1 MSVCQNCPVSS
12 VGLSVAELDRLRLWH
27 PFTQQA
33 DWVREEPLVIAAGEG
48 SWLIDEDGRRY
59 LDGNASLWVNVH
71 GHCRPEIDAAVRE
84 QLDRVAHTT
93 LLGLTNPPAVAFA
106 DALLATAPAGLTR
119 AFLSESGASACEVAI
134 KLALRYAQLRGE
146 TRRTKIVGLRNGYH
160 GDTLG
165 AVAAGG
171 IDAFHAAF
179 APLLGP
185 ALHAPSPVDDPN
197 ADGLAELLAAQGDEV
212 FAVIVEPLIQAAA
225 GVLVAPEG
233 WLARARHLCDATG
246 CLLICDE
253 VAVGLGRTGTF
264 WASERE
270 NVVPDILCCGKGLT
284 GGYLPL
290 SATLVREEL
299 YETFL
304 GGPERTFYHGHSYS
318 GNPLACAAAC
328 ASLALYEQDGTLANV
343 ARQSARLRARLAEAP
358 YPVRGLGLLLAVLG
372 GGAAVC
378 RAARNHGLVIR
389 PLGEAVIACPP
400 LSISDEETDLLAD
413 KLLAAYA
420 DAA

>member
-1 MSVCQNCPVSS
+1 MARVRS
-12 VGLSVAELDRLRLWH
+12 SVAELDRVRLWH

-33 DWVREEPLVIAAGEG
+33 DWERDDPLVIAAGEG
-48 SWLIDEDGRRY
+48 SWLIDENGRRY

-71 GHCRPEIDAAVRE
+71 GHRRPEIDAAVRE
-84 QLDRVAHTT
+84 QLDRIAHTT
-93 LLGLTNPPAVAFA
+93 FLGLTNPPAVAFA
-106 DALLATAPAGLTR
+106 DALLQTTPPASRAPSSRRAARAPARWPSSSRCATRSCAASRDARASSGCATATTATR
-119 AFLSESGASACEVAI
+119 S
-134 KLALRYAQLRGE
+134 
-146 TRRTKIVGLRNGYH
+146 
-160 GDTLG
+160 
-165 AVAAGG
+165 
-171 IDAFHAAF
+171 
-179 APLLGP
+179 
-185 ALHAPSPVDDPN
+185 APSPPG
-197 ADGLAELLAAQGDEV
+197 ASTPSTPPSRRCSGPPCTRRARSTTRPPTASPSCSRTQGDEV

-225 GVLVAPEG
+225 GILVAPDG
-233 WLARARHLCDATG
+233 WLARARALCDAAG

-264 WASERE
+264 WASQRE
-270 NVVPDILCCGKGLT
+270 DVAPDILCCGKGLT

-299 YETFL
+299 YESFL

-343 ARQSARLRARLAEAP
+343 ARQSARLRARLEAAP
-358 YPVRGLGLLLAVLG
+358 YPLRGHGLLLAVVG

-378 RAARNHGLVIR
+378 RAARRHGLVIR
-389 PLGEAVIACPP
+389 PLGEAVVVCPP
-400 LSISDEETDLLAD
+400 LSISDEESDLLAD
-413 KLLAAYA
+413 ALLAAYA

>member
-1 MSVCQNCPVSS
+1 MSRVRSS
-12 VGLSVAELDRLRLWH
+12 IAELDRVRLWH

-33 DWVREEPLVIAAGEG
+33 EWEPLVIAAGEG
-48 SWLIDEDGRRY
+48 SWLIDEHGTRY

-71 GHCRPEIDAAVRE
+71 GHRRPEIDAAIRE
-84 QLDRVAHTT
+84 QLDRIAHTT
-93 LLGLTNPPAVAFA
+93 FLGLTNPPAVEFA
-106 DALLATAPAGLTR
+106 DALLQTAPAGLTR
-119 AFLSESGASACEVAI
+119 AFLSESGSSACEVAI

-146 TRRTKIVGLRNGYH
+146 TGRTRIVGLRNGYH

-185 ALHAPSPVDDPN
+185 ALHAPSPIDDPDC
-197 ADGLAELLAAQGDEV
+197 DGLAELLAEHGDEV
-212 FAVIVEPLIQAAA
+212 FALIVEPLIQAAA
-225 GVLVAPEG
+225 GILVAPEG
-233 WLARARHLCDATG
+233 WLARARQLCDAAG

-270 NVVPDILCCGKGLT
+270 GVAPDILCCGKGLT

-299 YETFL
+299 YESFL
-304 GGPERTFYHGHSYS
+304 GGSERTFYHGHSYS

-343 ARQSARLRARLAEAP
+343 ARQSQRMRVRLEAAP
-358 YPVRGLGLLLAVLG
+358 YPVRGLGLLLAVTG
-372 GGAAVC
+372 GGAEVC
-378 RAARNHGLVIR
+378 RAARRHGLVIR
-389 PLGEAVIACPP
+389 PLGEAVIVCPQ
-400 LSISDEETDLLAD
+400 LAISDHETDLLAD
-413 KLLAAYA
+413 ALLAAYA
-420 DAA
+420 DVA

>member
-1 MSVCQNCPVSS
+1 MPSC
-12 VGLSVAELDRLRLWH
+12 A
-27 PFTQQA
+27 
-33 DWVREEPLVIAAGEG
+33 
-48 SWLIDEDGRRY
+48 
-59 LDGNASLWVNVH
+59 
-71 GHCRPEIDAAVRE
+71 
-84 QLDRVAHTT
+84 
-93 LLGLTNPPAVAFA
+93 
-106 DALLATAPAGLTR
+106 
-119 AFLSESGASACEVAI
+119 
-134 KLALRYAQLRGE
+134 GE
-146 TRRTKIVGLRNGYH
+146 TRRTRIVGLRNGYH

-185 ALHAPSPVDDPN
+185 ALHAPSPIDDPA
-197 ADGLAELLAAQGDEV
+197 ADGLAELLAEQGDEV

-225 GVLVAPEG
+225 GILVAPEG
-233 WLARARHLCDATG
+233 WLARARELCDQAG

-264 WASERE
+264 WGSERE
-270 NVVPDILCCGKGLT
+270 GVAPDILCCGKGLT

-299 YETFL
+299 YESFL

-328 ASLALYEQDGTLANV
+328 ASLRALRAGRH
-343 ARQSARLRARLAEAP
+343 ARQRGAPVGRLRARLRPAP
-358 YPVRGLGLLLAVLG
+358 YAVRGHGLMLAVAG
-372 GGAAVC
+372 GGASVC
-378 RAARNHGLVIR
+378 RAARRHGLVIR
-389 PLGEAVIACPP
+389 PLGEAVVVCPP
-400 LSISDEETDLLAD
+400 LSIRDEESDLLAD
-413 KLLAAYA
+413 ALLAAYA

>member
-1 MSVCQNCPVSS
+1 MSRVRS
-12 VGLSVAELDRLRLWH
+12 SVAELDRTRLWH

-33 DWVREEPLVIAAGEG
+33 DWEREDPLVIAAGEG
-48 SWLIDEDGRRY
+48 VWLIDESGRRY
-59 LDGNASLWVNVH
+59 LEGNASLWVNVH
-71 GHCRPEIDAAVRE
+71 GHRRPEIDAAVRE

-93 LLGLTNPPAVAFA
+93 FLGLTNPAAVAFA

-134 KLALRYAQLRGE
+134 KLALRHAQLRGE
-146 TRRTKIVGLRNGYH
+146 PRRTRIVGLRNGYH

-171 IDAFHAAF
+171 IDAFHASF

-185 ALHAPSPVDDPN
+185 ALHAPSPVDDPA
-197 ADGLAELLAAQGDEV
+197 ADGLAALLADQGDEI

-225 GVLVAPEG
+225 GILVAPEG
-233 WLARARHLCDATG
+233 WLARARELCDEAG

-270 NVVPDILCCGKGLT
+270 GVAPDILCCGKGLT

-299 YETFL
+299 YESFL

-343 ARQSARLRARLAEAP
+343 ARQSARLRARLEPAP
-358 YPVRGLGLLLAVLG
+358 YPLRGHGLLLAVDG
-372 GGAAVC
+372 GGASVC
-378 RAARNHGLVIR
+378 RAARRHGLVIR
-389 PLGEAVIACPP
+389 PLGEAVVVCPP
-400 LSISDEETDLLAD
+400 LSIRDEESDLLAD
-413 KLLAAYA
+413 ALLAAYA

>member
-1 MSVCQNCPVSS
+1 MTTVRS
-12 VGLSVAELDRLRLWH
+12 SVAELDRTRLWH

-33 DWVREEPLVIAAGEG
+33 DWVRDDPLVIAAGEG
-48 SWLIDEDGRRY
+48 SWLVDENGRRY

-71 GHCRPEIDAAVRE
+71 GHRRPEIDAAVRE
-84 QLDRVAHTT
+84 QLDRIAHTT
-93 LLGLTNPPAVAFA
+93 FLGLTNPPAVAFA
-106 DALLATAPAGLTR
+106 DALLQTTPPGLTR
-119 AFLSESGASACEVAI
+119 AFLSESGSSACEVAI
-134 KLALRYAQLRGE
+134 KLALRHAQLRGE
-146 TRRTKIVGLRNGYH
+146 PGRRRIVGLRNGYH

-179 APLLGP
+179 EPLLGP
-185 ALHAPSPVDDPN
+185 ALHAPSPIDDPR
-197 ADGLAELLAAQGDEV
+197 ADALAELLAQRGDEV

-225 GVLVAPEG
+225 GILVAPGG
-233 WLARARHLCDATG
+233 WLARARELCDAAG

-264 WASERE
+264 WACERE
-270 NVVPDILCCGKGLT
+270 GVAPDILCAGKGLT

-343 ARQSARLRARLAEAP
+343 ARQSARMRGRLEAAP
-358 YPVRGLGLLLAVLG
+358 FPVRGHGLLLAVAG
-372 GGAAVC
+372 GGADVC
-378 RAARNHGLVIR
+378 RAARRHGLVIR
-389 PLGEAVIACPP
+389 PLGEVVVVCPP

-413 KLLAAYA
+413 ALLAAYA

>member
-1 MSVCQNCPVSS
+1 VANARSS
-12 VGLSVAELDRLRLWH
+12 VADLDRARLWH

-33 DWVREEPLVIAAGEG
+33 DWERDDPLVIAAGEG
-48 SWLIDEDGRRY
+48 SWLIDESGNRY

-71 GHCRPEIDAAVRE
+71 GHRRPEIDAAVRD
-84 QLDRVAHTT
+84 QLDRIAHTT
-93 LLGLTNPPAVAFA
+93 FLGLTNPPAVAFA

-134 KLALRYAQLRGE
+134 KLAFRSAQLRGE
-146 TRRTKIVGLRNGYH
+146 TRRTRIVGLRNGYH

-179 APLLGP
+179 EPLLGP
-185 ALHAPSPVDDPN
+185 ALHAPSPVDDPH
-197 ADGLAELLAAQGDEV
+197 AAGLAELLATHGDEV

-225 GVLVAPEG
+225 GILVAPEG
-233 WLARARHLCDATG
+233 WLGRARELCDAAG

-264 WASERE
+264 WGSERE
-270 NVVPDILCCGKGLT
+270 GVAPDILCTGKGLT

-299 YETFL
+299 YEAFL

-343 ARQSARLRARLAEAP
+343 ARQSARLRSRLKAAP
-358 YPVRGLGLLLAVLG
+358 HPVRGLGLMLAVTG
-372 GGAAVC
+372 GGAEVC
-378 RAARNHGLVIR
+378 RAGRRHGLVIR
-389 PLGEAVIACPP
+389 PLGEAVILCPP
-400 LSISDEETDLLAD
+400 LSINDEETDVLAD
-413 KLLAAYA
+413 ALLAAYA
-420 DAA
+420 DVA